1 MEAIAGEILVV
12 PFFGQGHLFPA
23 MELCR
28 KFCSFNYKSTLIIP
42 SHLSS
47 SVPSDLRCHSCVEVV
62 EIQAAELPPPPEAEM
77 NAPPR
82 HPFRQDQE
90 RMGGGI
96 ESFLAERYG
105 GSGVTRPD
113 CVVVD
118 VMMSWSKEIFAGMG
132 IPIVSFFTSGA
143 CSAAMEFAAWKNKAD
158 EMKPGETRIL
168 PGLPRHMA
176 LTHSETQRRHRHGPP
191 GGPPP
196 PHLHR
201 GNGFIRGGPGGR
213 GPGGPGGRGPGGPR
227 GPGRR
232 PQWMEGVE
240 SSIAVLINTCDDLE
254 RPFIDYLSNEIQ
266 KPIWGVGP
274 SLPAQFWE
282 SAGSIL
288 RDHQVRS
295 SNRSSNFTEEEVVQW
310 LNSKPDRSVIYVSFG
325 SEVAPTMEESGELAK
340 TLEESNRPF
349 IWVIQPGSGKPG
361 PPVGLFGEK
370 TPGSGSADEG
380 YYPHG
385 LQERIGNRGLI
396 IKGWAPQLLI
406 LSHPST
412 GGFLSH
418 CGWNSTLE
426 SIGRGVPILA
436 WPIRGDQFFDAK
448 LITNHLKV
456 GHILASDKDATEAV
470 KKDEIG
476 QGIEKLMNDEEV
488 HSRAMALKSKFEAGF
503 PESSTTSICS
513 FIKLLAK

>member
-12 PFFGQGHLFPA
+12 PFFGQGHLFPS

-28 KFCSFNYKSTLIIP
+28 KFSSFNYKSTLLIP

-47 SVPSDLRCHSCVEVV
+47 SVPSDLRRHSSVQVV
-62 EIQAAELPPPPEAEM
+62 EISAASLPPPPPPEM
-77 NAPPR
+77 NAPPP
-82 HPFRQDQE
+82 HPFRQDQQ
-90 RMGGGI
+90 RLGGGI

-105 GSGVTRPD
+105 GAAVTRPD

-132 IPIVSFFTSGA
+132 IPIVSFFTCGA

-158 EMKPGETRIL
+158 ELKPGETRFL
-168 PGLPRHMA
+168 PGLPQHMA
-176 LTHSETQRRHRHGPP
+176 LTHSETQRRHRHA
-191 GGPPP
+191 PP

-201 GNGFIRGGPGGR
+201 GNGFVRPGPN
-213 GPGGPGGRGPGGPR
+213 GPGGPR

-232 PQWMEGVE
+232 PHWLDGVE

-254 RPFIDYLSNEIQ
+254 RPFIEYLSNQIQ

-288 RDHQVRS
+288 HDHQVRS

-325 SEVAPTMEESGELAK
+325 SEVAPTMEESEELANA
-340 TLEESNRPF
+340 LEESNRPF

-361 PPVGLFGEK
+361 PPASLFGDK
-370 TPGSGSADEG
+370 TPGSDPADEG

-385 LQERIGNRGLI
+385 LQERIGNKGLI

-448 LITNHLKV
+448 LIANHLKV
-456 GHILASDKDATEAV
+456 GHIPFSDKDVTETV
-470 KKDEIG
+470 KKDEIVR
-476 QGIEKLMNDEEV
+476 GIDKLMSDEEV
-488 HSRAMALKSKFEAGF
+488 HSRAMALKSKFEVGF
-503 PESSTTSICS
+503 PESSTTSINS
-513 FIKLLAK
+513 FIKLVAK